1 MQCTS
6 CSSVLNHENND
17 NYYNIIPSIPIEH
30 HNIIKKLT
38 PDINNTTKTSTNQNK
53 KSSSKKKDTSPI
65 CEYNPF
71 SKNEC
76 IKKAIDE
83 MHITVK
89 IDFKG
94 ALGSECKENVDCS
107 DSSFCCSNKICSHG
121 NVCMLGIK
129 QNGNN
134 CNYNYECINR
144 CCNN

>member
-1 MQCTS
+1 VS
-6 CSSVLNHENND
+6 NPENHD
-17 NYYNIIPSIPIEH
+17 DYHNIIPSIPIRH
-30 HNIIKKLT
+30 HKNVKKLV
-38 PDINNTTKTSTNQNK
+38 PDLNNITKTKTNPFLKLFPKN
-53 KSSSKKKDTSPI
+53 DTSTV

-89 IDFKG
+89 IDLNG
-94 ALGSECKENVDCS
+94 ALGSNCKENVDCS
-107 DSSFCCSNKICSHG
+107 DSSFCCSNKICRRG
-121 NVCMLGIK
+121 TVCMLGTK

-134 CNYNYECINR
+134 CNNNYECINR